1 MRRRLARRDGR
12 QASRCP
18 RSGRRPRGS
27 TGLAVHSGA
36 RLALDAQMGERPMQV
51 TVKGRNTEVPEKL
64 RAHAEQKL
72 AKVKR
77 FDDRILAMDVEFS
90 EERNPRVAEAHKV
103 EVTVTTKSRLVRA
116 QASATD
122 PAAAVDQV
130 IDRLERQIKKLKGR
144 RVDRTQHAEGVKAM
158 APQVSQREPDEAS
171 SEQTFARYKRIEMK
185 PITPEEAVD
194 QMELLGHDFFLFSN
208 AETQQANVVYRRR
221 NGGYGLIEP

>member
-1 MRRRLARRDGR
+1 
-12 QASRCP
+12 
-18 RSGRRPRGS
+18 
-27 TGLAVHSGA
+27 
-36 RLALDAQMGERPMQV
+36 MQV
-51 TVKGRNTEVPEKL
+51 TVKGRNTDVPEKL
-64 RAHAEQKL
+64 RAHAQQKL
-72 AKVKR
+72 TKVKR

-116 QASATD
+116 QASAAD
-122 PAAAVDQV
+122 PASAVDQV

-171 SEQTFARYKRIEMK
+171 GEQTFARYKRIEMK

-221 NGGYGLIEP
+221 NGGYGLIEPAV

>member
-1 MRRRLARRDGR
+1 M
-12 QASRCP
+12 P
-18 RSGRRPRGS
+18 
-27 TGLAVHSGA
+27 
-36 RLALDAQMGERPMQV
+36 DAQMGERPMQV

-72 AKVKR
+72 TKVKR

-90 EERNPRVAEAHKV
+90 EERNPRVAEPHKV

-116 QASATD
+116 EARAAD

-158 APQVSQREPDEAS
+158 APQPEPRELDEQPAES
-171 SEQTFARYKRIEMK
+171 TFARYKRIEMK
-185 PITPEEAVD
+185 PMTPEEAVA
-194 QMELLGHDFFLFSN
+194 QMEILGYDFFLFSN

-221 NGGYGLIEP
+221 YGGYGLIEPEV

>member
-1 MRRRLARRDGR
+1 M
-12 QASRCP
+12 
-18 RSGRRPRGS
+18 
-27 TGLAVHSGA
+27 AVRSGA
-36 RLALDAQMGERPMQV
+36 RPAPDAQMGERPMQV

-116 QASATD
+116 QASAAD

-130 IDRLERQIKKLKGR
+130 VDRLERQIKKLKGQ

-158 APQVSQREPDEAS
+158 APPVEQREPDEQS
-171 SEQTFARYKRIEMK
+171 TEPTFARYKRIEMK
-185 PITPEEAVD
+185 PITAEEAVE

-221 NGGYGLIEP
+221 YGGYGLIEPEV

>member
-1 MRRRLARRDGR
+1 
-12 QASRCP
+12 
-18 RSGRRPRGS
+18 
-27 TGLAVHSGA
+27 LAVHSGA

-64 RAHAEQKL
+64 RAHAQHKL

-116 QASATD
+116 QATAAD
-122 PAAAVDQV
+122 PASAVDQV
-130 IDRLERQIKKLKGR
+130 IGRLERQIKKLKGQ

-158 APQVSQREPDEAS
+158 ASQVSQREPDEPS
-171 SEQTFARYKRIEMK
+171 TEQTFARYKRIEMK

-221 NGGYGLIEP
+221 NGGYGLIEPAV

>member
-1 MRRRLARRDGR
+1 
-12 QASRCP
+12 
-18 RSGRRPRGS
+18 
-27 TGLAVHSGA
+27 
-36 RLALDAQMGERPMQV
+36 MQV

-64 RAHAEQKL
+64 RAHTQQKL

-116 QASATD
+116 QARAAD

-130 IDRLERQIKKLKGR
+130 IDRLERQIKKFKGR

-158 APQVSQREPDEAS
+158 APLPERRELDEQSAES
-171 SEQTFARYKRIEMK
+171 AFARYKRIEMK
-185 PITPEEAVD
+185 PMTPEEAVA
-194 QMELLGHDFFLFSN
+194 QMETLGYDFFLFSN

-221 NGGYGLIEP
+221 YGGYGLIEPEV

>member
-1 MRRRLARRDGR
+1 
-12 QASRCP
+12 
-18 RSGRRPRGS
+18 
-27 TGLAVHSGA
+27 
-36 RLALDAQMGERPMQV
+36 MQV
-51 TVKGRNTEVPEKL
+51 TVKGKNIDVPEKL
-64 RAHAEQKL
+64 RAHAQHKL

-90 EERNPRVAEAHKV
+90 EERNPRVAEPHTV

-116 QASATD
+116 QARAAD

-158 APQVSQREPDEAS
+158 TPVLRPEPDEPSA
-171 SEQTFARYKRIEMK
+171 EPTFARYKRIEMK
-185 PITPEEAVD
+185 PMTSEEAVD

-208 AETQQANVVYRRR
+208 AETQQANVVYRRH
-221 NGGYGLIEP
+221 NGGYGLIEPEV